1 MMDPPQMCWPFTLS
15 EICQGQAWR
24 CAFWPFT
31 TLEPMRCPQPR
42 IGAGKNSTWWNGEF
56 MNFMIFE
63 QRKEKNVRKI
73 TTLNAQLMHQEKWKK
88 PEKKKWI
95 MLMMTNPSWL
105 AGSVGRQVSQRSCR
119 VRIPSSLFFW
129 GFLLQ
134 LHEMVLKG
142 AVSRNSAKLGNYTLW
157 VKRNI
162 IITA

>member
-88 PEKKKWI
+88 NWKKKK
-95 MLMMTNPSWL
+95 LKLRSWWLTPVGLL
-105 AGSVGRQVSQRSCR
+105 AQLADRYRRGHAEFESRQAW
-119 VRIPSSLFFW
+119 FFS

-142 AVSRNSAKLGNYTLW
+142 AVSRNSAKLGNYTL
-157 VKRNI
+157 
-162 IITA
+162 